1 MSENQAKAESFRRDI
16 LASLERLRGAIRMRV
31 HPRDQAQF
39 LDVVDRIQTQ
49 ITSESSP
56 ENLTSTIQ
64 LSRDTTRRV
73 MRQKPADMVQLLNEL
88 DGIEEEV
95 MALFQLLTK
104 GPNG

>member
-49 ITSESSP
+49 VTSESSP